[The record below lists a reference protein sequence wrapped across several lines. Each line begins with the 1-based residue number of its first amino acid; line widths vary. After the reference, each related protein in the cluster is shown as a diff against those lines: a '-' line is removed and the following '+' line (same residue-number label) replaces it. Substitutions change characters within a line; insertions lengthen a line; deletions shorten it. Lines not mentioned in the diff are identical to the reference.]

1 MVPDITSAS
10 AFIIPRSK
18 SQCIFLGT
26 KGTAPVSSD
35 AFNLMCSRIDLYK
48 VSFFPE
54 HKAVAKTKACN
65 LVKKM
70 IYFYKKF
77 D

>member
-1 MVPDITSAS
+1 
-10 AFIIPRSK
+10 
-18 SQCIFLGT
+18 
-26 KGTAPVSSD
+26 
-35 AFNLMCSRIDLYK
+35 MCSRIDLYK